1 MKTEQGISVLEVM
14 VALAIGAMLA
24 LVALPNL
31 QRYMALRDLQQTARF
46 LGADLRLTQQ
56 YAVTQG
62 ETFRLAYVAASAQY
76 QLSRL
81 SDGTV
86 VKLVAV
92 PSTVTITST
101 FPSAQ
106 ADFSSAGAPAQ
117 SGMFCL
123 TEGTATLKVDVLPA
137 TGRVQITETTPCP

>member
-1 MKTEQGISVLEVM
+1 MKTEQGVSVLEVM
-14 VALAIGAMLA
+14 VALAIGALLA

-31 QRYMALRDLQQTARF
+31 QRYMALRDLRQTARF

-92 PSTVTITST
+92 PSTVTIAST
-101 FPSAQ
+101 FPSAR

-117 SGMFCL
+117 RGTFWL
-123 TEGTATLKVDVLPA
+123 TEGTATLRVDVQPA
-137 TGRVQITETTPCP
+137 TGRVQITETPTCP